1 MTEDLVIGIDCSTTT
16 SKAVAWDHEGNHVA
30 EGRGSFEMLSPQPG
44 WSGPTGTT

>member
-1 MTEDLVIGIDCSTTT
+1 MTEDLVIGIDCSTTA